1 MKKFLMTTAAL
12 AALFAAPAQ
21 TSSTLH
27 LDHFAF
33 MTSAE
38 AGNSNG
44 HGNGNGNG
52 GNPSNPERGNAGANG
67 KGSDNSNANNGNG
80 PNSGAGSNSESQ
92 GLANAQQGRAI
103 QNTMTKEKNVNAVLG
118 RINSLGRNVDAIM
131 LSKDPH
137 LTAIRAYIVN
147 GAELAKAE
155 TLADAAQA
163 QYDAA
168 LTALSSAGLAGDPIE
183 ILASLTLEYTP
194 ELQATDPAHA
204 QELAGA
210 IDLVKSLISAET
222 DLTAANARVAQLSVL
237 ASDAALAEALVTMS
251 NHTLSDIDISAE
263 MLDWSK
269 AVLGVGDATGAIDIW
284 IAKAD

>member
-222 DLTAANARVAQLSVL
+222 ALTAANARVAQLSVL

-251 NHTLSDIDISAE
+251 NHTLSDTDISAE